1 MRIRTLLLALALTLS
16 GLLSVL
22 PAAAPPAQA
31 ATPVQVAIRNMAFS
45 PSWVKIHRGRTVR
58 WTNHDPMAHDIVVT
72 SGPRIF
78 RSPLL
83 QPGQSFS
90 HTFRVRGTYR
100 YKCGIHPTMRGTVK
114 VV

>member
-1 MRIRTLLLALALTLS
+1 MRIRNLLLALALTFT
-16 GLLSVL
+16 GLL
-22 PAAAPPAQA
+22 AAVPTEAPAQA

-45 PSWVKIHRGRTVR
+45 PSWVRVSVGRTVR
-58 WTNHDPMAHDIVVT
+58 WTNRDPVAHSVVVT

-83 QPGQSFS
+83 QPGQSYW

-100 YKCGIHPTMRGTVK
+100 YKCGVHPMMRGTVR